1 MSFLARIAPAARTAS
16 LSLRP
21 TTTPALSV
29 GATRSIS
36 ATARRDKGP
45 IDATK
50 ETLKKADRK
59 VSDAAVKGIEVGENA
74 AEKVKGTVSSTAS
87 EAKAKTDE
95 LSGEA
100 SQVAGQG
107 KGKAEETL
115 GTAKGK
121 AQEAAGEVKGKAQ
134 EAAGEVKGKAKETAG
149 RF

>member
-21 TTTPALSV
+21 TTTPVLSV

-59 VSDAAVKGIEVGENA
+59 VSDAAVKGIEVGGMYTNRVYRLEFPLIMMCRKRRR
-74 AEKVKGTVSSTAS
+74 E
-87 EAKAKTDE
+87 
-95 LSGEA
+95 
-100 SQVAGQG
+100 GQG
-107 KGKAEETL
+107 H
-115 GTAKGK
+115 
-121 AQEAAGEVKGKAQ
+121 
-134 EAAGEVKGKAKETAG
+134 
-149 RF
+149 R